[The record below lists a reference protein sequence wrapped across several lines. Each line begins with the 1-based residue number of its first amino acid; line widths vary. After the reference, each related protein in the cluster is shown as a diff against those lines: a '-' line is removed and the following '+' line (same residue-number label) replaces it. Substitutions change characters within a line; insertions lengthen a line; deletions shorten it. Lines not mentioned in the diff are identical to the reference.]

1 MTTSRK
7 KKLARQYNASLG
19 RSMALY
25 RVWLSESELLPVEFE
40 ADSAEE
46 ARRKIEAH
54 IYEGTLWK
62 ETSIEMSEGCLEVHS
77 VERVE

>member
-1 MTTSRK
+1 
-7 KKLARQYNASLG
+7 
-19 RSMALY
+19 MAKY
-25 RVWLSESELLPVEFE
+25 RVWLSESESLPPFEFE

-46 ARRKIEAH
+46 ARRKVEAH
-54 IYEGTLWK
+54 IYEGTLWE

>member
-1 MTTSRK
+1 MT
-7 KKLARQYNASLG
+7 
-19 RSMALY
+19 LY

-54 IYEGTLWK
+54 IYEGTLWE
-62 ETSIEMSEGCLEVHS
+62 ETSIEMSAGSLEVHS
-77 VERVE
+77 IERVE

>member
-1 MTTSRK
+1 
-7 KKLARQYNASLG
+7 
-19 RSMALY
+19 MAKY

-54 IYEGTLWK
+54 IYEGTLWE
-62 ETSIEMSEGCLEVHS
+62 ETSIEMSEGCLEIHS